1 MFNLIH
7 EKMNRIQLIEVTPT
21 DLVNLINEGTKTH
34 IQELLKHWQP
44 NEPQNQKEFLTRKE
58 TAQLFNVSLVTIHEW
73 QNNGILKV
81 YKMGNRSFF
90 KYSELLE
97 TLYNSNRS

>member
-1 MFNLIH
+1 M
-7 EKMNRIQLIEVTPT
+7 EQIQLIQVTPKELV
-21 DLVNLINEGTKTH
+21 DLISESVKAQL
-34 IQELLKHWQP
+34 QELSSHLIGKP
-44 NEPQNQKEFLTRKE
+44 FKEEIEFLSRRK
-58 TAQLFNVSLVTIHEW
+58 TAELFNVSLVTIHEW
-73 QNNGILKV
+73 QNNGTLKV

>member
-1 MFNLIH
+1 MNKPQIQFIQFTPEEFKELISESVKSQFNALSSQSK
-7 EKMNRIQLIEVTPT
+7 ECVKDE
-21 DLVNLINEGTKTH
+21 
-34 IQELLKHWQP
+34 
-44 NEPQNQKEFLTRKE
+44 QKEFITRRE
-58 TAQLFNVSLVTIHEW
+58 TAKLFNVSLVTIHEW

>member
-1 MFNLIH
+1 MNKPQIQFIQFTPEEFKELISESVKSQFNALSSQS
-7 EKMNRIQLIEVTPT
+7 K
-21 DLVNLINEGTKTH
+21 DNLKDE
-34 IQELLKHWQP
+34 
-44 NEPQNQKEFLTRKE
+44 QKEFLTRKE
-58 TAQLFNVSLVTIHEW
+58 TAELFNVSLVTIHQW

-81 YKMGNRSFF
+81 YKAGNRSYF

>member
-1 MFNLIH
+1 MVTTQITT
-7 EKMNRIQLIEVTPT
+7 VTPKELV
-21 DLVNLINEGTKTH
+21 DLISESVKAQLLNFSNQFNGNVNEV
-34 IQELLKHWQP
+34 
-44 NEPQNQKEFLTRKE
+44 QKEFLTSKE
-58 TAQLFNVSLVTIHEW
+58 TQTLFKISSVTVNAW
-73 QNNGILKV
+73 QKNGTLKV

>member
-1 MFNLIH
+1 MT
-7 EKMNRIQLIEVTPT
+7 KIQLIEVTPNE
-21 DLVNLINEGTKTH
+21 LVNLINEGTKTH
-34 IQELLKHWQP
+34 IQELLKQWQSK
-44 NEPQNQKEFLTRKE
+44 EPQNQKEFLTRKE
-58 TAQLFNVSLVTIHEW
+58 TAKLFNVSLVTIHQW

-81 YKMGNRSFF
+81 YKAGNRSYF

>member
-1 MFNLIH
+1 MST
-7 EKMNRIQLIEVTPT
+7 IQLIQVTPKELV
-21 DLVNLINEGTKTH
+21 DLFNEGTKTN
-34 IQELLKHWQP
+34 IQELLKQWQP
-44 NEPQNQKEFLTRKE
+44 NKPQNQKEFLTRKE
-58 TAQLFNVSLVTIHEW
+58 TANLFDVSLVTIHEW
-73 QNNGILKV
+73 QKSGILKV

>member
-1 MFNLIH
+1 
-7 EKMNRIQLIEVTPT
+7 MNQQVQLIQVTPEE
-21 DLVNLINEGTKTH
+21 LAELISKGIKSHLE
-34 IQELLKHWQP
+34 ELSTRLT
-44 NEPQNQKEFLTRKE
+44 PQSKKPEKEFLTRME
-58 TAQLFNVSLVTIHEW
+58 TAELFNVSPVTIHDW
-73 QNNGILKV
+73 QKNGILKV

>member
-1 MFNLIH
+1 
-7 EKMNRIQLIEVTPT
+7 MNGQIQLIQVTPDELA
-21 DLVNLINEGTKTH
+21 DLISKGIKSHLD
-34 IQELLKHWQP
+34 ELSTRLTP
-44 NEPQNQKEFLTRKE
+44 NTTQQQKEFITRKE
-58 TAQLFNVSLVTIHEW
+58 TADLFNVSLVTIHDW
-73 QNNGILKV
+73 QKNGILKV

>member
-1 MFNLIH
+1 MNKPQIQFIQFSPEDLKELIS
-7 EKMNRIQLIEVTPT
+7 QSV
-21 DLVNLINEGTKTH
+21 NEG
-34 IQELLKHWQP
+34 LKERFNTLSNQ
-44 NEPQNQKEFLTRKE
+44 QKEKSLDEVKEFITRKE
-58 TAQLFNVSLVTIHEW
+58 TAKLFNVSLVTIHEW

>member
-1 MFNLIH
+1 M
-7 EKMNRIQLIEVTPT
+7 KPQVQMIQCTP
-21 DLVNLINEGTKTH
+21 DELVNLITESVKTH
-34 IQELLKHWQP
+34 FNELSKQLKG
-44 NEPQNQKEFLTRKE
+44 EPKDSQKEFLTRKQ
-58 TAQLFNVSLVTIHEW
+58 TAELFQVSLVTIHEW
-73 QNNGILKV
+73 QNNGTLKV

>member
-1 MFNLIH
+1 MT
-7 EKMNRIQLIEVTPT
+7 KIQFIEVTPI
-21 DLVNLINEGTKTH
+21 DLVNLINEGTKNH
-34 IQELLKHWQP
+34 IQELFKQWQP
-44 NEPQNQKEFLTRKE
+44 IEPQSQKEFLTRKE

>member
-1 MFNLIH
+1 MNKPQIQFIQFTPEEFKELISESVKSQFNALSSQSKEH
-7 EKMNRIQLIEVTPT
+7 VKEK
-21 DLVNLINEGTKTH
+21 
-34 IQELLKHWQP
+34 
-44 NEPQNQKEFLTRKE
+44 QKEFFTRKE
-58 TAQLFNVSLVTIHEW
+58 TAELFNVSLVTIHDW
-73 QNNGILKV
+73 QKNGILKV

>member
-1 MFNLIH
+1 MVTTQITT
-7 EKMNRIQLIEVTPT
+7 VTPKELV
-21 DLVNLINEGTKTH
+21 DLISESVKAQ
-34 IQELLKHWQP
+34 IQELSSHLNGNLSK
-44 NEPQNQKEFLTRKE
+44 EDKEFLTRKE
-58 TAQLFNVSLVTIHEW
+58 TAELFHVSLVTIHEW
-73 QNNGILKV
+73 QNNGTLKV